1 MAALRS
7 ARIAARS
14 SVQCAERG
22 RSFTPAPMSTWW
34 SAVSARCRSQP
45 APQETTRSRLQSFS
59 AAVARTNDRK
69 CARARSDS
77 PMSVDWESVRFIAH
91 QCAYLFAQPT
101 LTFAA
106 LRATKV
112 VALHFSTR
120 VTATA
125 RPAFASVWASS
136 PGCGTPLCRSKTLRR
151 SRPAQL
157 ARIGAAARPKAHA
170 RIGAASHTCSG
181 EVLTTRLYLRG
192 RASHTSSSPAVAHQ
206 PRTRHDTTRHDT
218 PNIRPR
224 FARRKRPGT

>member
-101 LTFAA
+101 HADFCGLAGNKGRCTAFFDTSDCYRPPGLCVCLGELAWMWYSAVPIEDSAPLTTCSACA
-106 LRATKV
+106 
-112 VALHFSTR
+112 H
-120 VTATA
+120 
-125 RPAFASVWASS
+125 
-136 PGCGTPLCRSKTLRR
+136 RR
-151 SRPAQL
+151 SCAAQS
-157 ARIGAAARPKAHA
+157 ARAH
-170 RIGAASHTCSG
+170 RRC
-181 EVLTTRLYLRG
+181 
-192 RASHTSSSPAVAHQ
+192 VAHLF
-206 PRTRHDTTRHDT
+206 R
-218 PNIRPR
+218 
-224 FARRKRPGT
+224 